1 MCVCV
6 CVCVCARARAR
17 VYVCANTQANPTQPR
32 ACLPADATRHH
43 LCPLR
48 LPVSPAFDAPAC
60 ERPQVISLAARG
72 EQKTL
77 TQRLASFSN
86 RLELLGVAARENQ
99 NQHQAAQGLRRRAAG
114 APRPA
119 QKSPGNAHGS
129 KGGKC
134 DGGAGGSSQEVG
146 ARERMGGGVTGGTAM
161 GDSGSAYDY
170 LLSAS
175 QGEGGVV
182 GSGGGRR
189 KAREQRRVE
198 RQEAAARLAN
208 TPIGHTK
215 RRELDRQTGQL
226 AIAYYSPKADARRE
240 LVEGRFAQGLSEV
253 NKTAALAWQLSSP
266 TRAGGSGD
274 AEKGRYAIGSASA
287 GARMSAGSGQL

>member
-1 MCVCV
+1 M
-6 CVCVCARARAR
+6 
-17 VYVCANTQANPTQPR
+17 
-32 ACLPADATRHH
+32 
-43 LCPLR
+43 
-48 LPVSPAFDAPAC
+48 
-60 ERPQVISLAARG
+60 
-72 EQKTL
+72 
-77 TQRLASFSN
+77 
-86 RLELLGVAARENQ
+86 AARENQ
-99 NQHQAAQGLRRRAAG
+99 DEHQAAQGLRRRAAPAAP

-134 DGGAGGSSQEVG
+134 DGGAGGGAQEVG
-146 ARERMGGGVTGGTAM
+146 ARERMGGGVTGGTAV
-161 GDSGSAYDY
+161 GASGSAHEYV
-170 LLSAS
+170 LRAS
-175 QGEGGVV
+175 QGDGGVV

-189 KAREQRRVE
+189 KGREERRVE

-226 AIAYYSPKADARRE
+226 AISYHSPKADARRE